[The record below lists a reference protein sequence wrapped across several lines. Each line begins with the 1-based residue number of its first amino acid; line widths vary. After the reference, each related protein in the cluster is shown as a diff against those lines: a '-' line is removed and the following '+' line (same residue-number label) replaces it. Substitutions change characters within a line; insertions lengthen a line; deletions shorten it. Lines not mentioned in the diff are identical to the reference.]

1 MFRKAAGV
9 MVAVF
14 MLAGCHRQVMLE
26 PYRAEFVYT
35 TLAFQPALAT
45 SAGFHR
51 WGGDVLD
58 EKLDDWGEVT
68 VGKRRE
74 FYYKHR
80 KAMEEIPRELLSPE
94 EREEHTLIIDWIKRE
109 ELDLNRIRP
118 YKYDP
123 RIYVDAVADGLAALY
138 VSEQGEKK
146 LRYFDLVRRLEAT
159 PRLVEIAKKN
169 LAAVPA
175 SWNIEAQKRVTALN
189 AFIDGPLREDCA
201 PELKPKFEEHS
212 HKAMAALKEFKVW
225 LDTVV
230 AETQMDWRL
239 DPMLYEQRFQL
250 TMGGKESLED
260 WRRTGEAELMIL
272 RLQME
277 KAAGKGGVAKA
288 LANLKTTPVDVPL
301 VAGMAKSLRVRATPA
316 AKVPAVTLMSWR
328 PGPVVDGKEPGML
341 WVTAGPAREADL
353 KLAVRTATKAA
364 ETGDRLRR
372 LDPRSKAVLHS
383 LFDREWKRVEWP
395 TPAEIAAMPA
405 DEKLTALNQL
415 LEAAAVFVTQI
426 EIEKEWLSTDETVAR
441 LRQRTYRDEAGAKQL
456 ALEIE
461 LAGRQI
467 PAGYVAWR
475 EARKKEPA
483 RPHGI

>member
-1 MFRKAAGV
+1 MFRITVGLVGAA
-9 MVAVF
+9 
-14 MLAGCHRQVMLE
+14 LLTIGCHRQVMLE

-35 TLAFQPALAT
+35 TLAFQPSLAT
-45 SAGFHR
+45 SAGFDR

-68 VGKRRE
+68 VEKRRE

-94 EREEHTLIIDWIKRE
+94 ERDEHTLIIDWIKRE

-118 YKYDP
+118 YKYDA
-123 RIYVDAVADGLAALY
+123 RVYVDAVADGLVSLY

-169 LAAVPA
+169 LVSVPV
-175 SWNIEAQKRVTALN
+175 SWNVEAQKRIKTLV

-201 PELKPKFEEHS
+201 PELKPKFEEHAS
-212 HKAMAALKEFKVW
+212 KAMAALKDLQTW

-230 AETQMDWRL
+230 GQTQMDWRL

-250 TMGGKESLED
+250 SMGGKESLDE
-260 WRRTGEAELMIL
+260 WRRAGEGEIAAL
-272 RLQME
+272 RSQME
-277 KAAGKGGVAKA
+277 TAAGKGGVKKA
-288 LANLKTTPVDVPL
+288 LSELKTAAVDVPL

-316 AKVPAVTLMSWR
+316 AKVPAVPLVSWR
-328 PGPVVDGKEPGML
+328 PGPVVDGKEAGML

-353 KLAVRTATKAA
+353 KFAVRSATKSA
-364 ETGDRLRR
+364 EAGDRLRR
-372 LDPRSKAVLHS
+372 LDPRSRAVLHS
-383 LFDREWKRVEWP
+383 LFDREWKRIEWP
-395 TPAEIAAMPA
+395 TLTEIEGMPA
-405 DEKLTALNQL
+405 DEKLAVLNQL
-415 LEAAAVFVTQI
+415 LEAAAVLVTQI
-426 EIEKEWLSTDETVAR
+426 EIEKEWLSPEDTVAR
-441 LRQRTYRDEAGAKQL
+441 LKQRTYRDEAGAKQL

-461 LAGRQI
+461 LGGRQI
-467 PAGYVAWR
+467 PAGFAAWR
-475 EARKKEPA
+475 EISRRMPN
-483 RPHGI
+483 